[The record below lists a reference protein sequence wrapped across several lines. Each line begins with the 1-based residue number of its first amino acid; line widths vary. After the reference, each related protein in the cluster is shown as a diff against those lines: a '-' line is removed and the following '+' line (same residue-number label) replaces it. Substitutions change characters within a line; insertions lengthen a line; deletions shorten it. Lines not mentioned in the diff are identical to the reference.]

1 MAKVFVGRE
10 SELGSLTAT
19 AERGLRAGAAA
30 AFIAGDPGSGKTR
43 LLAEVSERTSAEQR
57 FRLAG
62 YEAERQVPLAAVAP
76 LLRTLSESG
85 ADGRR
90 LAALLYDPPTGGDSS
105 LEPMRILEAANR
117 ASTAVEPALI
127 VLDDVQW
134 ADPLSLALC
143 HYLVRSAHED
153 RRRLGFVAAGRPAL
167 TTTEFAAS
175 LERTLSPEAFMQIQ
189 LTELDRAA
197 GVALAQAVAPTLS
210 SDEADAIWRR
220 AAGSPFFIE
229 ALARS
234 DGGEADPGAL
244 VNQRLRGASVDAGQ
258 LLALLA
264 VAARPLA
271 LDDVTPLQGWSSE
284 RVDAAV
290 EELVARGVAVASGG
304 AVRLAHD
311 LIREAAARDV
321 PEQARRALHRRLAR
335 WLEAEAADDIQP
347 LAQAL
352 EHCIAGGLEALELA
366 ERIAGSPKR
375 RLLGVHGLELLER
388 LADESHRAGR
398 DVLELDE
405 RVASLAAEHGEHE
418 RAVAR
423 FAGIAD
429 RVDDPR
435 RKARALLAAARAA
448 YALRRAEQVD
458 ELLAAA
464 RLLVEGDEALALEL
478 EAMDAATRLWLE
490 MRTEEGRALARSVAT
505 RARAVTAQAGGT
517 GALSEQEL
525 AAFLAAVRIDCESAL
540 QRGDIDAMV
549 SAAEELVSASR
560 RLGEQAWLESLGPL
574 VNAYWQAG
582 RLREME
588 ERARMLWNEAR
599 QRVLPSLA
607 VDAGWHLSRALMDLA
622 RAAEAEEVIGE
633 TTALASRVGDLPRG
647 RLRVELLNGI
657 IAVLRGRV
665 SEGIE
670 ELRRA
675 AAEEPLAHQRIA
687 LHQARAVW
695 LARVRGETAAGDVVA
710 ALADAQA
717 CSAATGCPR
726 CDGELRLMSVETLA
740 RIHRRDEAQRALET
754 VEPLALWTPFAPVV
768 QLRAPALI
776 TALVGDVD
784 GAARGL
790 EAARAEAAR
799 RTLPLEELRTR
810 LDLGLLVAQSDG
822 TAAAKLLRSVAAD
835 AATRG
840 LATLEQ
846 LAESA
851 LRTLRV
857 RTWRR
862 GAAEPGALTE
872 REREV
877 AELVAAGRSN
887 PEIAQELF
895 LSRKTIERHVSN
907 ALAKLGARN
916 RAELAGRLGESSRD
930 ARRT

>member
-1 MAKVFVGRE
+1 LSEQGAEGDRLARLLYEAPQERE
-10 SELGSLTAT
+10 SA
-19 AERGLRAGAAA
+19 
-30 AFIAGDPGSGKTR
+30 
-43 LLAEVSERTSAEQR
+43 
-57 FRLAG
+57 
-62 YEAERQVPLAAVAP
+62 
-76 LLRTLSESG
+76 
-85 ADGRR
+85 
-90 LAALLYDPPTGGDSS
+90 
-105 LEPMRILEAANR
+105 LEPMRILETANR
-117 ASTAVEPALI
+117 ALRAFEPALL
-127 VLDDVQW
+127 VVDDVQW

-153 RRRLGFVAAGRPAL
+153 RRRLGLVAAGRPSR

-175 LERTLSPEAFMQIQ
+175 LERVLPREAFMQIE

-197 GVALAQAVAPTLS
+197 GVALAQSLAPALS
-210 SDEADAIWRR
+210 SNEADAIWRR
-220 AAGSPFFIE
+220 AAGSPFWIE
-229 ALARS
+229 ALVRS
-234 DGGEADPGAL
+234 AGGKADAATL
-244 VNQRLRGASVDAGQ
+244 VNDRLRGASVDAGQ

-271 LDDVTPLQGWSSE
+271 LDDVTTLQGGLRE
-284 RVDAAV
+284 RVDGSV

-311 LIREAAARDV
+311 LIREAAAREV
-321 PEQARRALHRRLAR
+321 PEQARRALHRRLAM
-335 WLEAEAADDIQP
+335 WLEVQAADDIQP

-352 EHCIAGGLEALELA
+352 EHRLAGGLDARELA

-388 LADESHRAGR
+388 LGDESRRAGK
-398 DVLELDE
+398 DTLALDE
-405 RVASLAAEHGEHE
+405 HVASLAAELGEHA

-423 FAGIAD
+423 FARLAD
-429 RVDDPR
+429 RVDDPH
-435 RKARALLAAARAA
+435 RKARTLLAAARAA

-464 RLLVEGDEALALEL
+464 RPLIERDEPLALEL
-478 EAMDAATRLWLE
+478 EALDAATRLWLE
-490 MRTEEGRALARSVAT
+490 MRTEEGRVRARSVAA
-505 RARAVTAQAGGT
+505 RARAIPAHAGGI
-517 GALSEQEL
+517 GALDEEEL
-525 AAFLAAVRIDCESAL
+525 AAFVSAVRIDCESAL

-549 SAAEELVSASR
+549 SAAEELASASR
-560 RLGEQAWLESLGPL
+560 RVGEEAWLESLGPL

-588 ERARMLWNEAR
+588 EQARMLWNEAR

-633 TTALASRVGDLPRG
+633 TAALAARVGDLPRG
-647 RLRVELLNGI
+647 RLRVELLTGI
-657 IAVLRGRV
+657 IGVLRGRV

-695 LARVRGETAAGDVVA
+695 LARARGETAAGDVVA
-710 ALADAQA
+710 ALAEAQA
-717 CSAATGCPR
+717 CAAATGCPR
-726 CDGELRLMSVETLA
+726 CDGELRLMRVETLA
-740 RIHRRDEAQRALET
+740 RIHRADEARRALET
-754 VEPLALWTPFAPVV
+754 VEPVASWTPFVPVV
-768 QLRAPALI
+768 QLRAPALVA
-776 TALVGDVD
+776 ALEGDVN

-790 EAARAEAAR
+790 EAACIEAA
-799 RTLPLEELRTR
+799 THGLPLEELRTR
-810 LDLGLLVAQSDG
+810 LDLGLILAQTDRP
-822 TAAAKLLRSVAAD
+822 AAAEVLRSVAAD
-835 AATRG
+835 AGERG
-840 LATLEQ
+840 LVTLEL
-846 LAESA
+846 LAESG

-862 GAAEPGALTE
+862 RAAEPGTLTE

-877 AELVAAGRSN
+877 ARLVAAGRSN

-916 RAELAGRLGESSRD
+916 RAELAGRLHESSRD
-930 ARRT
+930 AHRR